1 MILKFFLICTK
12 NINKRNRMP
21 KKLYYKLNECLI
33 IYIKYKT
40 LFQREYLIIKSK
52 YLNKIKSIGL

>member
-1 MILKFFLICTK
+1 MILKFFLVRTK

-33 IYIKYKT
+33 IYIRYKT
-40 LFQREYLIIKSK
+40 LFQREYVIIKSK
-52 YLNKIKSIGL
+52 YLSIIKV